1 MKLFW
6 FETYKTFS
14 RWRTYISFGFIALI
28 VIMTEVVMKLS
39 ANEILYR
46 MMRSFQKDFLIFG
59 NVLNG
64 WFITAFI
71 MNSLHIHI
79 PFFITLVAGDIVS
92 SEATSGT
99 VRLLLIRPP
108 SRSKIITAKY
118 LTTLFYTTGL
128 VIFLGLICITLGL
141 LLFGN
146 GDLIMNYQTKFR
158 LVFIPEAEVPLRM
171 LLAFTA
177 AVWSMTVVASLAFLF
192 STLAENVCSSERSRD
207 GRSCPSGERNQR
219 VARGSEGRGGSC
231 RWPQQWP
238 GCPGVIGRNEAGGD
252 PPARPAGCT
261 RNAHV
266 VTGTAARGRAY
277 ERQGKSPRIG
287 FVTRRDDLRRR
298 NERGQTQWAGNH
310 YRSERD
316 ASTRRVA
323 GWECVPVERNV
334 GRARWHH

>member
-146 GDLIMNYQTKFR
+146 GDLIMNYQTKSR

-192 STLAENVCSSERSRD
+192 STLAENSIGPIIGTMAVVIVFLVLGNFPFDFFRLLSPYLFTTYMVFWQQLFDQPIPWQEIVRS
-207 GRSCPSGERNQR
+207 
-219 VARGSEGRGGSC
+219 A
-231 RWPQQWP
+231 
-238 GCPGVIGRNEAGGD
+238 VILGLHSVGLFSIAFIVFNRKD
-252 PPARPAGCT
+252 I
-261 RNAHV
+261 
-266 VTGTAARGRAY
+266 
-277 ERQGKSPRIG
+277 KS
-287 FVTRRDDLRRR
+287 
-298 NERGQTQWAGNH
+298 
-310 YRSERD
+310 
-316 ASTRRVA
+316 
-323 GWECVPVERNV
+323 
-334 GRARWHH
+334 

>member
-6 FETYKTFS
+6 LETYKTFS

-39 ANEILYR
+39 ADEILYR

-92 SEATSGT
+92 SEATAGT
-99 VRLLLIRPP
+99 MRLLLIRPP
-108 SRSKIITAKY
+108 SRGKIITAKY

-128 VIFLGLICITLGL
+128 VIFLALICITLGL
-141 LLFGN
+141 LLFGH
-146 GDLIMNYQTKFR
+146 GDLMMNYESKLR
-158 LVFIPEAEVPLRM
+158 IVFIPEAEVPLRM

-192 STLAENVCSSERSRD
+192 STLAENSIGPIIGTMAVVIVFLVLGNFPFDFFRMLS
-207 GRSCPSGERNQR
+207 PYLFTTYMIFWQR
-219 VARGSEGRGGSC
+219 FLDDPIPWQEIAKSALILGLHN
-231 RWPQQWP
+231 
-238 GCPGVIGRNEAGGD
+238 IGLFSIAFVVF
-252 PPARPAGCT
+252 T
-261 RNAHV
+261 RKDI
-266 VTGTAARGRAY
+266 
-277 ERQGKSPRIG
+277 KS
-287 FVTRRDDLRRR
+287 
-298 NERGQTQWAGNH
+298 
-310 YRSERD
+310 
-316 ASTRRVA
+316 
-323 GWECVPVERNV
+323 
-334 GRARWHH
+334 

>member
-6 FETYKTFS
+6 FETYKIFS

-92 SEATSGT
+92 SEATAGT

-108 SRSKIITAKY
+108 SRGKIITAKY

-128 VIFLGLICITLGL
+128 VIFLALICIILGL
-141 LLFGN
+141 LLFGH
-146 GDLIMNYQTKFR
+146 GDLIMNYQTKLR
-158 LVFIPEAEVPLRM
+158 IVFIPEAEVPMRM

-177 AVWSMTVVASLAFLF
+177 AVWSMTVVASIAFLF
-192 STLAENVCSSERSRD
+192 STLAENSIGPIIGTMAVVIVFLVLGNFPFDFFRMLSPYLFTTYMVFWQRFFDDPIPWQEIARSAMVL
-207 GRSCPSGERNQR
+207 GFHN
-219 VARGSEGRGGSC
+219 
-231 RWPQQWP
+231 
-238 GCPGVIGRNEAGGD
+238 IGLFSIAFIVFSRKD
-252 PPARPAGCT
+252 I
-261 RNAHV
+261 
-266 VTGTAARGRAY
+266 
-277 ERQGKSPRIG
+277 KS
-287 FVTRRDDLRRR
+287 
-298 NERGQTQWAGNH
+298 
-310 YRSERD
+310 
-316 ASTRRVA
+316 
-323 GWECVPVERNV
+323 
-334 GRARWHH
+334 

>member
-39 ANEILYR
+39 ASEILDR
-46 MMRSFQKDFLIFG
+46 MMKSFQKDFLIYG

-92 SEATSGT
+92 SEATAGT

-128 VIFLGLICITLGL
+128 VIFLALICTALGL
-141 LLFGN
+141 LFFGG

-158 LVFIPEAEVPLRM
+158 IVFIPEAEVPMRM

-177 AVWSMTVVASLAFLF
+177 AVWSMTVVASIAFLF
-192 STLAENVCSSERSRD
+192 STLAENSIGPIIGTMAVVIVFLVLGNFPFDFFRMLSPYLFTTYMVFWQRFFDDPIPWQEMARSAVFLCLHNICLFSIALIVFNRKY
-207 GRSCPSGERNQR
+207 
-219 VARGSEGRGGSC
+219 
-231 RWPQQWP
+231 
-238 GCPGVIGRNEAGGD
+238 I
-252 PPARPAGCT
+252 
-261 RNAHV
+261 
-266 VTGTAARGRAY
+266 
-277 ERQGKSPRIG
+277 KS
-287 FVTRRDDLRRR
+287 
-298 NERGQTQWAGNH
+298 
-310 YRSERD
+310 
-316 ASTRRVA
+316 
-323 GWECVPVERNV
+323 
-334 GRARWHH
+334 

>member
-1 MKLFW
+1 MKLLW

-28 VIMTEVVMKLS
+28 VIMSEVVMKLS
-39 ANEILYR
+39 ADEILHR

-99 VRLLLIRPP
+99 ARLLLIRPP
-108 SRSKIITAKY
+108 SRGKIITAKY

-128 VIFLGLICITLGL
+128 VIFLGLICISLGL
-141 LLFGN
+141 LLFGH

-177 AVWSMTVVASLAFLF
+177 AVWAMTVVASLAFLF
-192 STLAENVCSSERSRD
+192 STLAENSIGPIIGTMAVVIVFLVLGNFPFDFFRLLSPYLFTTYMVFWQRFFDQPIPWQEIVRS
-207 GRSCPSGERNQR
+207 
-219 VARGSEGRGGSC
+219 A
-231 RWPQQWP
+231 
-238 GCPGVIGRNEAGGD
+238 VILGLHSIGLFLIAFIVFN
-252 PPARPAGCT
+252 
-261 RNAHV
+261 
-266 VTGTAARGRAY
+266 
-277 ERQGKSPRIG
+277 RQDIKS
-287 FVTRRDDLRRR
+287 
-298 NERGQTQWAGNH
+298 
-310 YRSERD
+310 
-316 ASTRRVA
+316 
-323 GWECVPVERNV
+323 
-334 GRARWHH
+334 